1 MQSRDSHPTYSKSAR
16 ARQESMRFLI
26 RCSGKDFTAPGPEPV
41 VESLKFHGTKQELK
55 KNHYSAIV
63 EQSKYHAVRVGDKSL
78 ISRAAGQFFTHPTIA
93 AHLVSALVK
102 LLPSKSISVVDPF
115 AGDGRLLV
123 ALLRAL
129 SQRGWDKL
137 LRISLW
143 ERDPQALRFARR
155 DVRLFASS
163 CGIPITL
170 ETKVCDTFRVASKF
184 AEKFDLVLTN
194 PPWEILKPD
203 RRELKHL
210 TSKDRD
216 LYLSRLKREDDFLSH
231 SYPLSQPVRKFS
243 GWGTNL
249 SRVGTEA
256 AMLLVKKE
264 GLCALVSPLSLFAD
278 QVSENLRRTIVSNYE
293 LTDLAYFPAEGRFFE
308 KVDQPAVTFV
318 AKKRHPQRMRPFV
331 SSYTS
336 SGELAVRSRVVVT
349 RSMVKSTG
357 YCLPLQLG
365 PSGFEILSSFRDL
378 PRLADLESSPESLW
392 AGRELDE
399 TDRQAFLSPRGK
411 HPFLKGQ
418 MIKRFTIAEQ
428 PKLFIRANGPS
439 IPASVSH
446 RRLVWRDVARPN
458 QARRMHATMIPASWV
473 TGNSLNVAFF
483 RDDDI
488 TRLKA
493 LLAIMNSIAFEVQ
506 VRALLATAHIS
517 LGAVRRVHVP
527 ELTNRKLVLSLS
539 AWVDKCLIGDLHAGI
554 HFEVAVAKAYGIGKG
569 RFRQLLDFFPLLPEP
584 HTQHLLDS
592 PLWNAKL

>member
-1 MQSRDSHPTYSKSAR
+1 
-16 ARQESMRFLI
+16 
-26 RCSGKDFTAPGPEPV
+26 
-41 VESLKFHGTKQELK
+41 LK

-63 EQSKYHAVRVGDKSL
+63 EQAKYHAVRVGDKSL

-93 AHLVSALVK
+93 AHLVSALMN
-102 LLPSKSISVVDPF
+102 LLPSKPISVVDPF

-123 ALLRAL
+123 ALLKAL

-137 LRISLW
+137 LRIALW
-143 ERDPQALRFARR
+143 ERDAQVLKFARR
-155 DVRLFASS
+155 DVRLLAST

-170 ETKVCDTFRVASKF
+170 ETRVCDTFRVASGS

-210 TSKDRD
+210 TGKDRD
-216 LYLSRLKREDDFLSH
+216 LYLSRLKREDEFLSQ
-231 SYPLSQPVRKFS
+231 SYPLSQPNRKFS

-256 AMLLVKKE
+256 AMRLVKKE
-264 GLCALVSPLSLFAD
+264 GLCAVVSPLSLFAD
-278 QVSENLRRTIVSNYE
+278 QVSENLRRTIVSDYE
-293 LTDLAYFPAEGRFFE
+293 LKDLAYFPAEGRFF
-308 KVDQPAVTFV
+308 KNVDQPAVTFV
-318 AKKRHPQRMRPFV
+318 AKKRHPQRLRPLI
-331 SSYTS
+331 SAYNS
-336 SGELAVRSRVVVT
+336 SGELAVRSRVVVR
-349 RSMVKSTG
+349 RSLVKSTG

-365 PSGFEILSSFRDL
+365 PGGFEILSFFREL

-392 AGRELDE
+392 VGRELDE
-399 TDRQAFLSPRGK
+399 TDRQAFLSTRGK

-428 PKLFIRANGPS
+428 PKFFIRADGPR
-439 IPASVSH
+439 IPPSASH
-446 RRLVWRDVARPN
+446 NRLVWRDVARPN

-483 RDDDI
+483 RNDDI

-506 VRALLATAHIS
+506 VRALLATAHVS
-517 LGAVRRVHVP
+517 LGVVRRVHIP
-527 ELTNRKLVLSLS
+527 DLTNRNVVLPLS
-539 AWVDKCLIGDLHAGI
+539 AWVDRCLSGDLQAAV
-554 HFEVAVAKAYGIGKG
+554 HFEVAVAKAYGIAKR
-569 RFRQLLDFFPLLPEP
+569 RFRQLLKFFPSLPEL
-584 HTQHLLDS
+584 HTKRILDS
-592 PLWNAKL
+592 PLWNVKL